1 MKEDLER
8 LIRDAQRQ
16 MRVVSG
22 GPLLPDELEAERRDR
37 ETKALETA
45 LGRDLEYEIM
55 LNLFPKVQW
64 EDDHAIATFV
74 IDQMAFRVWKDQ
86 QGRYKLTAG
95 DDAQELLDTPAND
108 PLLRARFLTA
118 LGNHLAKP
126 QDSQN
131 RRANASG
138 DSVPTREHL
147 ACTAQTFG
155 MRIRRPQT
163 TVPDGAGVVLSVAA
177 PTGPVPVN

>member
-45 LGRDLEYEIM
+45 LGHDLEYEIM

-131 RRANASG
+131 R
-138 DSVPTREHL
+138 
-147 ACTAQTFG
+147 
-155 MRIRRPQT
+155 
-163 TVPDGAGVVLSVAA
+163 
-177 PTGPVPVN
+177 